1 MPLESVFDS
10 ATQPVHFDPAAL
22 RHDLFDSTPALLN
35 VLRTF
40 HPWLADM
47 RGKLRDAI
55 TAADTPQLAG
65 TLHTLRGGLA
75 QLRAKPAVELVRQLE
90 AICKADP
97 TAALASDHPV
107 LLALEAKLDALSTEL
122 GQILSELQPAVPP
135 RQI

>member
-40 HPWLADM
+40 DPWLADM
-47 RGKLRDAI
+47 RARLRDAI
-55 TAADTPQLAG
+55 AAADTPQLAG

-107 LLALEAKLDALSTEL
+107 LLALEAKLDALATEL
-122 GQILSELQPAVPP
+122 SRFLSELQPVLPP
-135 RQI
+135 RQT

>member
-40 HPWLADM
+40 DPWLADM
-47 RGKLRDAI
+47 RARLRDAI
-55 TAADTPQLAG
+55 AAADTPQLAG

-75 QLRAKPAVELVRQLE
+75 QLRAEPAVELVRQLE

-122 GQILSELQPAVPP
+122 TRFLSELQPVLPP
-135 RQI
+135 RQT

>member
-1 MPLESVFDS
+1 MPLESAFDS
-10 ATQPVHFDPAAL
+10 ATQPEHFDPAAL

-40 HPWLADM
+40 DPWLADM
-47 RGKLRDAI
+47 RARLRDAI
-55 TAADTPQLAG
+55 AAADTPQLAG

-90 AICKADP
+90 ATCKADP
-97 TAALASDHPV
+97 AAALAPDHPV

-122 GQILSELQPAVPP
+122 TRFLSELQPVMPP
-135 RQI
+135 EQT

>member
-40 HPWLADM
+40 DPWLADM
-47 RGKLRDAI
+47 RARLRDAI
-55 TAADTPQLAG
+55 AAADTPQLAG

-90 AICKADP
+90 ATCKADP
-97 TAALASDHPV
+97 AAALAPDHPV

-122 GQILSELQPAVPP
+122 TRFLSELQPVLPP
-135 RQI
+135 RQT

>member
-47 RGKLRDAI
+47 RGKRRDAI
-55 TAADTPQLAG
+55 TAADTPKLAG

-90 AICKADP
+90 ATCKADP
-97 TAALASDHPV
+97 AAALAPDHPV

-122 GQILSELQPAVPP
+122 TRFLSELQPVLPP
-135 RQI
+135 RQT

>member
-55 TAADTPQLAG
+55 TAANTPQLAG

-122 GQILSELQPAVPP
+122 GQFLSELQPVLPP
-135 RQI
+135 RQT